1 MSATTSTRP
10 PGPKL
15 SALGALRAW
24 RRDPLGLLERTAS
37 YGDVVRTQLPRLE
50 AWLLNHPDYVR
61 EVLVHY
67 HHDFMKGPTIQAA
80 KRVLGQNLLTGEG
93 EFHRRQRRLIQP
105 IFHHQRIEAHAQ
117 IMAEHADRATERWPT
132 GEVLN
137 VHDEMARLT
146 LSVVG
151 KALFDADVE
160 ADEARAIG
168 RALSVT
174 LENFPRIFSPLFPV
188 LERLPLRSKMRL
200 RQAQEL
206 LDSTIYRMIRERRRE
221 GSNGQ
226 DLLSLLLAARDEGGD
241 TTGHGGMT
249 DREVRDEAM
258 TLFLAGHETTAV
270 ALTWTWYLLAKHPKV
285 EARLHEEVDDALAGR
300 LPTSD
305 DVSRLPYTHMVLR
318 ESMRVY
324 PPAWAIGRRTLYE
337 HSAGGYTIP
346 AGAVVMVSPYLVHR
360 DHRWWPEPLAFRP
373 ERWEAE
379 DASRPRLAYFPFG
392 GGPRMCIGEPF
403 AWMEAVL
410 VVATIARKWRLT
422 GVPGQTVRPRP
433 AITLRPDGGL
443 PMIAVRR

>member
-1 MSATTSTRP
+1 
-10 PGPKL
+10 
-15 SALGALRAW
+15 
-24 RRDPLGLLERTAS
+24 
-37 YGDVVRTQLPRLE
+37 
-50 AWLLNHPDYVR
+50 LLNHPDYVR